1 VAVIVVADMFGLSGS
16 RRELVAL
23 LERFE
28 RDAAAEPGCRRYTFG
43 ATLVDPDRFILV
55 SEWDSAEA
63 LEAHYRS
70 AAFAAFQFDLH
81 GLLAQATEM
90 TAHSVE
96 AAVRPIDTRPMDPR
110 DAD

>member
-16 RRELVAL
+16 RRELLAL
-23 LERFE
+23 LESFE
-28 RDAAAEPGCRRYTFG
+28 RDAAAEPGCRRYTF
-43 ATLVDPDRFILV
+43 ATTLVDPDRFLLV

-63 LEAHYRS
+63 LDAHYS
-70 AAFAAFQFDLH
+70 STVFAAFQFDLH
-81 GLLAQATEM
+81 GLLAQPTEM

-96 AAVRPIDTRPMDPR
+96 ASARPIDTRPMDPR